1 MPRVLPLKDEIETAV
16 QLLRASGLERAAN
29 RLERASANVL
39 KPRGASKQAKRV
51 RLTQLRFN
59 GKKLKTRGA
68 LVVAPEQIEEMK

>member
-1 MPRVLPLKDEIETAV
+1 MPHVLPLKTEIETSV

-29 RLERASANVL
+29 VL
-39 KPRGASKQAKRV
+39 KPRGTTKQAKRV